1 MPKLSDA
8 ARVSAPD
15 GAVWRPCT
23 GCGALA
29 ALTPDTE
36 RCPRCR
42 RKDEALPADA
52 FTPGDVEAIRFAG
65 NLFAAT
71 LTDIAFQHLDATG
84 WAYHDSAP
92 VELDRLSMA
101 LDEMAYAIDEARKHL
116 SLVDRRATA
125 RARTIG
131 GGSA

>member
-15 GAVWRPCT
+15 GAVWRQCT

-29 ALTPDTE
+29 ALAPDVE

-42 RKDEALPADA
+42 RQVTTALPVDA

-65 NLFAAT
+65 NVFAAT
-71 LTDIAFQHLDATG
+71 LTDLAFHHLEDGLGVPGT
-84 WAYHDSAP
+84 
-92 VELDRLSMA
+92 
-101 LDEMAYAIDEARKHL
+101 
-116 SLVDRRATA
+116 RA
-125 RARTIG
+125 
-131 GGSA
+131 S